1 MGVDYEEMGK
11 NGRGRDGMAETI
23 EKVGGR
29 ETDLVPYLPVTPTS
43 VLVLAFGGRGNVGEG
58 KNGLLFV
65 RLVMV
70 AICVSRLDWDRVG
83 LFDRLM

>member
-1 MGVDYEEMGK
+1 M
-11 NGRGRDGMAETI
+11 
-23 EKVGGR
+23 
-29 ETDLVPYLPVTPTS
+29 PYLPVTPTS
-43 VLVLAFGGRGNVGEG
+43 VLVLVSGGRENVGEG

>member
-1 MGVDYEEMGK
+1 M
-11 NGRGRDGMAETI
+11 
-23 EKVGGR
+23 
-29 ETDLVPYLPVTPTS
+29 PYLPVTPTS